1 MVMDSNKYS
10 ANNVKIQINV
20 GGYRTTNPHQYYTVY
35 EYQHRAG
42 VRIHIPADISFT
54 NEIRMIN
61 DSVIP
66 HRLAPRYPVMIVCAN
81 GNTATANTAIGVR
94 ESADLE
100 HTEIIV
106 KSLSGADVSRNAY
119 AYVEWDKKY

>member
-1 MVMDSNKYS
+1 MKS
-10 ANNVKIQINV
+10 IN
-20 GGYRTTNPHQYYTVY
+20 G
-35 EYQHRAG
+35 
-42 VRIHIPADISFT
+42 
-54 NEIRMIN
+54 
-61 DSVIP
+61 SVIP
-66 HRLAPRYPVMIVCAN
+66 HRLAPRYPVMQICAN
-81 GNTATANTAIGVR
+81 GITATANTAIGVR

>member
-1 MVMDSNKYS
+1 MIKN
-10 ANNVKIQINV
+10 
-20 GGYRTTNPHQYYTVY
+20 
-35 EYQHRAG
+35 
-42 VRIHIPADISFT
+42 
-54 NEIRMIN
+54 IN

-66 HRLAPRYPVMIVCAN
+66 HRLAPRYPVMQICAN
-81 GNTATANTAIGVR
+81 GITATANTAIGVR
-94 ESADLE
+94 ESSDLK

>member
-1 MVMDSNKYS
+1 M
-10 ANNVKIQINV
+10 QI
-20 GGYRTTNPHQYYTVY
+20 
-35 EYQHRAG
+35 
-42 VRIHIPADISFT
+42 
-54 NEIRMIN
+54 
-61 DSVIP
+61 
-66 HRLAPRYPVMIVCAN
+66 CAN
-81 GNTATANTAIGVR
+81 GITATANTAIGVR